1 MKYFLI
7 LACKFMIL
15 VLSLKLSLAQNSSSS
30 TEIID
35 NGRTNCP
42 AAGSSEY
49 NVVPFHANQ
58 SEILSTTLISISIV
72 PANGGPAIANYPISD
87 GNFRFDSSTPIR
99 PYACEQCHTP
109 MWCPNTTLI
118 QEMPFVVPC
127 QSDYERPNIVL
138 SFQSS
143 DGRQGEWVITPE
155 HWTSTRPPLDS
166 AGTICEFV
174 FATSPNQFWYSSD
187 FHARHY
193 CQARNMAD
201 RTLGLAG
208 STIIH

>member
-1 MKYFLI
+1 
-7 LACKFMIL
+7 MIL

-30 TEIID
+30 TEIIA

-42 AAGSSEY
+42 SAGSSEY

-58 SEILSTTLISISIV
+58 SEILSTTLTSISIV
-72 PANGGPAIANYPISD
+72 PANGGPAIANFPISD
-87 GNFRFDSSTPIR
+87 GNFRFTSATPIR

-109 MWCPNTTLI
+109 IACPNFTLI
-118 QEMPFVVPC
+118 NEIVELLNGTYRDPFVVPC

-138 SFQSS
+138 TFQSS
-143 DGRQGEWVITPE
+143 DGRQGQWVIPPK

-166 AGTICEFV
+166 NGTICEFA
-174 FATSPNQFWYSSD
+174 FGGSGSEFWFSDD

-201 RTLGLAG
+201 RTLGLA
-208 STIIH
+208 SSSVIW